1 MALSLEIITPDG
13 VAWHSDNVDYVALP
27 TKSGEI
33 QVLPGHVPLITM
45 LEAGSVEVSVQGRA
59 ENIAVD
65 VGYARIMGDVV
76 SILTEAAVNVEQIDV
91 RHAEQAKENALKA
104 IQEAK
109 KNMLSPEEI
118 ERLEAVARFSIAQ
131 LLAKGKK
138 KS

>member
-109 KNMLSPEEI
+109 KNMLSQEEI